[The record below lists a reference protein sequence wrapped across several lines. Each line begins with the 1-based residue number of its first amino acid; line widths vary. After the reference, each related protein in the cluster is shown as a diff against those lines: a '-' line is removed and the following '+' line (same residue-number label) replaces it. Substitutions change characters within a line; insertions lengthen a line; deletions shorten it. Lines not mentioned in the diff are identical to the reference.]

1 MTEKTAIGRVLVVG
15 AGISGIK
22 AALELAET
30 GYKVLLVDSSPHIGG
45 ILAKLDHQ
53 FPTDHCGIC
62 RMLPMVGREYASQF
76 CMRKGLYHEHIEI
89 LPFTEVTAVSGDV
102 GKFNVELRKKPAY
115 VDQAKCNG
123 MGECIKVCPVKVDD
137 GFNQGL
143 TRRKAIYQMVPHNL
157 PNMLRVDRDACGGC
171 TEQPCLEVCPNGA
184 IDFSQEVETE
194 PRQMNAII
202 LAAGSKLWDTGVED
216 AKSYAVSPDV
226 ITALAFERIL
236 SPSGTYDGEIR
247 RPSDGKPAKR
257 IAWIQCMG
265 SRNRRLGRDYC
276 SSICCMFALK
286 EAVLAKEK
294 GGPDTETTIFYM
306 DMRTFGKDHFRY
318 FEKAVDKGVR
328 LIRCR
333 VQQVLADTDGGLQI
347 RYFDPDSNEF
357 KVETFDLTVLST
369 GQAPFAEH
377 KNFSEIMNLKLNE
390 QQLLPADALSKV
402 RLSKPGVFIC
412 GSFMGLTDIS
422 EAVSSG
428 IAAAGEA
435 AKVLAALDVT
445 TVNEEQQPEQ
455 TKNAGADRE
464 AARIEVIL
472 CKGFSDRE
480 ADELD
485 ADLLINALKGQRSV
499 AEVHIL
505 ETIFDEQGVA
515 EFTEVVGNACGN
527 ACGNRLLIGA
537 SKSFM
542 YQTRLSKIAEQA
554 GFHPSL
560 VTIFDI
566 SAAIT
571 GSGGDKDNGGFTSR
585 LLRETRSH
593 IDRLR
598 FTPALHVETLP
609 TNPTALV
616 VGGGIVGM
624 YTALSLAER
633 GAAVHLVERAEKLG
647 GYAGNE
653 VSATLDGLN
662 PMAIAQ
668 EFSRK
673 IADHARITVH
683 LHSEILSASGS
694 PGRYATQIKE
704 HDSGLILSIEHAA
717 AVLATGNQKSPT
729 TSYRYGESD
738 RIVTHGEFGKGLRSG
753 DIDLSDTEEIVMIQ
767 CVDSRE
773 KEAREYCSRVCC
785 MGALQNALLIKKKKP
800 EVRVFV
806 LYRDMMSYGSY
817 ERYYTEARSKGVI
830 FVTYSPDRKP
840 TVKVQDGKPVIT
852 FKDTVLDAEI
862 KLAAD
867 WLILATGIQA
877 NQGNQ
882 QLAGIFG
889 VPLNQDG
896 FFSEADPKW
905 RPIEFQKLGFYVVG
919 VANAPM
925 TLREAIMQAEAAV
938 QKSSF
943 FLTGQEIPLAR
954 EVSTVHDAHCVR
966 CKRCIAVCPYGARS
980 FDTENDRIIV
990 DSATCQA
997 CGMCAVT
1004 CRNSAAEVRGWSD
1017 KQMLAMIDAQLMDYR
1032 TPTTA

>member
-62 RMLPMVGREYASQF
+62 RMLPMVGRDYASQF
-76 CMRKGLYHEHIEI
+76 CMRKSLYHDNIEI
-89 LPFTEVTAVSGDV
+89 LPFTEVTAISGDV
-102 GKFNVELRKKPAY
+102 GKFSVDLRKKPAY
-115 VDQAKCNG
+115 VDPAKCNG
-123 MGECIKVCPVKVDD
+123 MGECIKVCPMEVDD
-137 GFNQGL
+137 EFNHNL
-143 TRRKAIYQMVPHNL
+143 TKRKVVYQMVPHNL
-157 PNMLRVDRDACGGC
+157 PNILRVDRDACSGC

-184 IDFSQEVETE
+184 IDFDQKEETE
-194 PRQMNAII
+194 TRQVNTII
-202 LAAGSKLWDTGVED
+202 LAAGSKLWDTTIED

-226 ITALAFERIL
+226 VTALAFERLL
-236 SPSGTYDGEIR
+236 SPSGTYDGQIR
-247 RPSDGKPAKR
+247 RPSDGKPAKK

-294 GGPDTETTIFYM
+294 GGPDTEATIFYM

-328 LIRCR
+328 LVRCR
-333 VQQVLADTDGGLQI
+333 VQQVHADTDGSLKI
-347 RYFDPDSNEF
+347 RYFDQETNEF
-357 KVETFDLTVLST
+357 KVETFDMTVLST

-377 KNFSEIMNLKLNE
+377 QRFAEFLNLELNE
-390 QQLLPADALSKV
+390 QRLLPTDELSKV
-402 RLSKPGVFIC
+402 RLIKPGVFIC

-435 AKVLAALDVT
+435 TKALVALDVT
-445 TVNEEQQPEQ
+445 TVNKDQPSQQTER
-455 TKNAGADRE
+455 TADTE
-464 AARIEVIL
+464 AALLDIIL
-472 CKGFSDRE
+472 CKGFSDQKGN
-480 ADELD
+480 ELD
-485 ADLLINALKGQRSV
+485 AELLAEAFTTSNAV
-499 AEVHIL
+499 AKVHIL
-505 ETIFDEQGVA
+505 ETVHSEDGLA
-515 EFTEVVGNACGN
+515 EFAELVGK

-537 SKSFM
+537 AKSFM
-542 YQTRLSKIAEQA
+542 YQTKLQKIAEQA

-560 VTIFDI
+560 VKVFDI
-566 SAAIT
+566 SSALVRDDNREN
-571 GSGGDKDNGGFTSR
+571 GGDNFTTR
-585 LLRETRSH
+585 LIRETRAH

-598 FTPALHVETLP
+598 FTPALHVDMLP
-609 TNPTALV
+609 PQQTALV

-624 YTALSLAER
+624 YTALSLAEH
-633 GAAVHLVERAEKLG
+633 GADVHMVERAEMLG

-662 PMAIAQ
+662 PMTIAQ
-668 EFSRK
+668 DLSRK
-673 IADHARITVH
+673 IEDNSRITVH
-683 LHSEILSASGS
+683 LHSEILSSSGS
-694 PGRYATQIKE
+694 PGRYDTQIKE
-704 HDSGLILSIEHAA
+704 QDSGLILSIEHGATI
-717 AVLATGNQKSPT
+717 LATGNQKSPT
-729 TSYRYGESD
+729 TSYNYGDSD
-738 RIVTHGEFGKGLRSG
+738 RIMTHGEFGKALRA
-753 DIDLSDTEEIVMIQ
+753 DEIDLKKTEDIVMIQ

-785 MGALQNALLIKKKKP
+785 MGALQNALLIKEKKP
-800 EVRVFV
+800 EIRVFV

-830 FVTYSPDRKP
+830 FAAYDPEKKP
-840 TVKVQDGKPVIT
+840 SVEVKHGKPVVS
-852 FKDTVLDAEI
+852 FRDPVLDAEI
-862 KLAAD
+862 EVAAD
-867 WLILATGIQA
+867 WLSLATGIQA
-877 NQGNQ
+877 DPDQQ
-882 QLAGIFG
+882 QLADTFG

-896 FFSEADPKW
+896 FFAEADPKW
-905 RPIEFQKLGFYVVG
+905 RPVEFHKSGCYAVG
-919 VANAPM
+919 LANAPM

-938 QKSSF
+938 QKASV
-943 FLTGQEIPLAR
+943 FLSGREIPLAR
-954 EVSTVHDAHCVR
+954 EVSTVHDAHCIR
-966 CKRCIAVCPYGARS
+966 CKRCIAACPYGARS
-980 FDTENDRIIV
+980 FDAESDRIIV

-1004 CRNSAAEVRGWSD
+1004 CRNSAAEVRGWND
-1017 KQMLAMIDAQLMDYR
+1017 KQMLAMIDAQLMNYG